1 MEVRE
6 ITYEETKP
14 FIMGKHYAKRMP
26 SISYAYGLFD
36 EEDLVGVLTIGKPA
50 SPFLCIGLLGEE
62 YSSIVYE
69 LNRLVINEG
78 LPKNTLGG
86 ECHYRFV
93 HRSSDMVCSQ

>member
-1 MEVRE
+1 MVVRE

-50 SPFLCIGLLGEE
+50 SPFF
-62 YSSIVYE
+62 VYWFIRQRIFKYC
-69 LNRLVINEG
+69 L
-78 LPKNTLGG
+78 
-86 ECHYRFV
+86 
-93 HRSSDMVCSQ
+93 